1 MLSVSSNELDR
12 IKDECKAMA
21 TKRAVVSSVAS
32 MVPIP
37 GVDIVADIGMLM
49 EVLPKISSKF
59 GLAADQ
65 IEQLDPQS
73 KAVIYGVA
81 TNLGNQ
87 MIGKVLTKQLVMQV
101 LKTVGIRLPAKQVAK
116 YIPVAGQIAAATLG
130 FAAMKL
136 VCESHINDCHR
147 VAKQLASSKR

>member
-1 MLSVSSNELDR
+1 M
-12 IKDECKAMA
+12 
-21 TKRAVVSSVAS
+21 
-32 MVPIP
+32 
-37 GVDIVADIGMLM
+37 DIVADIGMLM